1 MMSASPITFVTVCK
15 ARLAHLQRSLPAAA
29 AQAPCVVVD
38 YACPEGTG
46 DWVEAHHPDVGLVR
60 IDESAS
66 FSVAAGRNAGASIAK
81 TKWLCFLDA
90 DVIPAAHFVE
100 AVTPLLRPGQFYR
113 PWPLTADNWG
123 TFICARSDFER
134 MAGYDIVFDDWGGED
149 DDLYQRFQLAG
160 VSPAHYPGYLL
171 SPITHDDATRMRF
184 HAVKDR
190 EVSRRLNF
198 AYIRLKNDL
207 RALLGED
214 PAIPLRRAMFAE
226 VKRVLSDSL
235 RAGSQAQISVNLPDG
250 GLLPGWQAGRTLI
263 YTFPP
268 TPLVPPQIDA
278 VVPHR
283 LLDAAGRPPMPFI
296 VGTGRCGSTLLRLML
311 DSHPDL
317 AIPDETH
324 FIPRLVSLANQG
336 ADRRG
341 LADAMQ
347 GDPRWA
353 SWGIDAPQLLTRA
366 NSHNA
371 PPLASV
377 LRAFFECYAS
387 RFGKSRYGD
396 KTPPYVYEMPR
407 IRQLFPEA
415 RFVHLV
421 RDGRDVALS
430 MRESAWWGPKTLADT
445 AAWWSNTI
453 LTARAHGTGAP
464 DYLEVRFEDLVLEP
478 EATLR
483 RICAFID
490 LPWNAAML
498 RYHEFADER
507 LKELVG
513 FQTEGGKYISTGHLR
528 DLHKL
533 TREPLNAARI
543 GVWRKEMSR
552 AEIREFELLAG
563 PLLSELGYETS
574 AA

>member
-1 MMSASPITFVTVCK
+1 MTSASPITFVTVCK
-15 ARLAHLQRSLPAAA
+15 ARLAHLRQSLPAAA

-46 DWVEAHHPDVGLVR
+46 DWVNTHHSEVELVR
-60 IDESAS
+60 IDPSAP
-66 FSVAAGRNAGASIAK
+66 FSVAAGRNAGAGMAK
-81 TKWLCFLDA
+81 TEWLCFLDA
-90 DVIPAAHFVE
+90 DVVPAAHFVE
-100 AVTPLLRPGQFYR
+100 ALTPLLRPGQFYR

-123 TFICARSDFER
+123 TVVCARSDFER
-134 MAGYDIVFDDWGGED
+134 VTGYDVVFDDWGGED
-149 DDLYQRFQLAG
+149 DDLYQRLQLAG
-160 VSPAHYPGYLL
+160 VKPAHYPGYLL
-171 SPITHDDATRMRF
+171 SAIAHDDATRMRF

-190 EVSRRLNF
+190 EISRRLNF
-198 AYIRLKNDL
+198 AYMRLKNDL
-207 RALLGED
+207 RAMLGEE

-263 YTFPP
+263 YSFPP

-278 VVPHR
+278 VVPQK
-283 LLDAAGRPPMPFI
+283 LADAAGRPPMPFI

-311 DSHPDL
+311 DGHPAL

-324 FIPRLVSLANQG
+324 FIPRLAMFASQG
-336 ADRRG
+336 ADAGR
-341 LADAMQ
+341 LVDALQ
-347 GDPRWA
+347 ADPRWK
-353 SWGIDAPQLLTRA
+353 SWGIDAQQLIARA
-366 NSHNA
+366 NSKTDS
-371 PPLASV
+371 PLASV
-377 LRAFFECYAS
+377 LRAFFECYAA
-387 RFGKSRYGD
+387 RFGKPRYGD

-430 MRESAWWGPKTLADT
+430 MRESAWWGPKTLAET

-453 LTARAHGTGAP
+453 LTARAHGSGAP
-464 DYLEVRFEDLVLEP
+464 DYLEVRFEDLVLQP
-478 EATLR
+478 EVSLR
-483 RICAFID
+483 RMCEFID
-490 LPWNAAML
+490 LPWHAAML
-498 RYHEFADER
+498 RYHEYADER

-513 FQTEGGKYISTGHLR
+513 FQTESGEYISTDRVR

-543 GVWRKEMSR
+543 GIWRKEMSQ
-552 AEIREFELLAG
+552 ADIREFELLAG
-563 PLLSELGYETS
+563 PLLREFGYETS
-574 AA
+574 TE